1 MVVERYACR
10 EQQAGKHKNQNR
22 WQVRHVTSIFLFY
35 DEPLH
40 SGPFWSDFGHS
51 LHMIKKHISIDFN
64 DFFKKQNLLKIAFF
78 SILSCIF
85 YNNCYILGEN
95 SHINL

>member
-1 MVVERYACR
+1 MLPPPTPV
-10 EQQAGKHKNQNR
+10 
-22 WQVRHVTSIFLFY
+22 
-35 DEPLH
+35 PPPPH

-51 LHMIKKHISIDFN
+51 LHMIKKHISIDFT

-78 SILSCIF
+78 LILSCIF

>member
-1 MVVERYACR
+1 MKKRIVY
-10 EQQAGKHKNQNR
+10 
-22 WQVRHVTSIFLFY
+22 IFVAATAAA
-35 DEPLH
+35 H

>member
-1 MVVERYACR
+1 MLSNVIILILE
-10 EQQAGKHKNQNR
+10 
-22 WQVRHVTSIFLFY
+22 TS
-35 DEPLH
+35 H

-78 SILSCIF
+78 LILSCIF
-85 YNNCYILGEN
+85 YNKCYILGEN